1 MTKVIFGAVN
11 SHSLNLTAKIAK
23 GTKNLL
29 GIFLRYSLIILGALG
44 VLRGLLSVFDLTANG
59 IMSYLAR

>member
-1 MTKVIFGAVN
+1 MFEAVN
-11 SHSLNLTAKIAK
+11 SHFYLTAKIAK

-44 VLRGLLSVFDLTANG
+44 VLRGLLSVFDLTAV
-59 IMSYLAR
+59 